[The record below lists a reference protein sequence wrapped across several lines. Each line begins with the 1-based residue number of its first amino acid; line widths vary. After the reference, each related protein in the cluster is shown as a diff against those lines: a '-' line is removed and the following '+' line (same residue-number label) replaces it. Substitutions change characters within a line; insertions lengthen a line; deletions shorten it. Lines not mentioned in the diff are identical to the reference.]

1 MGKIKKIVEEHQY
14 IAVFVLVL
22 IGSLARLL
30 FLSSY
35 PGGVSQDEAFSG
47 YDAFSLAN
55 YGVDCFG
62 YHFPVY
68 NTSWGSGMSA
78 LYSWLTIPFIKLFGL
93 NLWSMR
99 LAQALLGIISLLV
112 LYLLMKKVTNNK
124 IALLTL
130 FLFTISPW
138 HIVMVRWGLD
148 SATTPAFLLFAMYF
162 FVLGLERE
170 KYLLLSA
177 VFYGLSL
184 YCYAFL
190 WTLLPFIL
198 LFQIGY
204 AYIHKK
210 IRFSLV
216 SIGAAIIIFLF
227 ALPLM
232 LFLLVNY
239 DMIREIQT
247 PFISIPKVAYFRSGE
262 LGSGGFMGKLYSYY
276 KVLFLQDDE
285 NIWNAVPGYGI
296 HYKFGLVFVF
306 VGLFYSLWSCLIDL
320 KNKRYN
326 PFIYMIF
333 QFLIGSFAAL
343 VVDKCDI
350 NKLNLL
356 HVPAIAFAG
365 IGIYN
370 LCKVIG
376 KRSVYVIIAIYL
388 IGFGF
393 FEYSYYTSYNELISK
408 EFNAGLMESVE
419 YAMEITQGSICVTD
433 KAYHSQVMLASQIPT
448 PQYLETVVYTNYPS
462 IWLEVSSFGRF
473 EFQDKEILPSLS
485 EDKVYIWESGQRDY
499 FKNQDYQ
506 VKEFDN
512 FIVAYK

>member
-1 MGKIKKIVEEHQY
+1 MRKIKQLVEKHQY
-14 IAVFVLVL
+14 IVVFVLII

-35 PGGVSQDEAFSG
+35 PGGISQDEAFSG

-55 YGVDCFG
+55 YGTDCFG
-62 YHFPVY
+62 YRFPVY

-78 LYSWLTIPFIKLFGL
+78 LYSWLSIPFIKLFGL

-99 LAQALLGIISLLV
+99 LAQAILGILSLVV
-112 LYLLMKKVTNNK
+112 LYLLMKKVTSDK
-124 IALLTL
+124 IAVLTL

-204 AYIHKK
+204 AYLHKK
-210 IRFSLV
+210 IKVSLV
-216 SIGAAIIIFLF
+216 SMGAAIIIFLF
-227 ALPLM
+227 ALPLI

-239 DMIREIQT
+239 DMIGEIQT
-247 PFISIPKVAYFRSGE
+247 SFLSIPKISYFRSGE

-276 KVLFLQDDE
+276 KVLFLQEDG

-296 HYKFGLVFVF
+296 HYKFGLAFVF
-306 VGLFYSLWSCLIDL
+306 VGLLYSLWSCLIDL
-320 KNKRYN
+320 KNKSYN

-356 HVPAIAFAG
+356 HIPAITFAG
-365 IGIYN
+365 IGIYK

-376 KRSVYVIIAIYL
+376 KHTIYIIIVLYL
-388 IGFGF
+388 VGFGF
-393 FEYSYYTSYNELISK
+393 FEYSYFTSYNELISK
-408 EFNAGLMESVE
+408 EFNAGLIESVE
-419 YAMEITQGSICVTD
+419 YAMDITQGSICVTD

-448 PQYLETVVYTNYPS
+448 PEYLETVVYTNYPS
-462 IWLEVSSFGRF
+462 IWLEVASFGRF

-485 EDKVYIWESGQRDY
+485 EDKVYIWESSQRGY
-499 FKNQDYQ
+499 FENHDYQ
-506 VKEFDN
+506 VKEFAN
-512 FIVAYK
+512 FIVAYR